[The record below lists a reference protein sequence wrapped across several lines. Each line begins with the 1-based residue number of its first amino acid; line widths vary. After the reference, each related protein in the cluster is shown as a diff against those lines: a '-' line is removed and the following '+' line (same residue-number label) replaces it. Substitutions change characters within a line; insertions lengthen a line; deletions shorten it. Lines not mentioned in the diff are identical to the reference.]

1 MLGCRRGC
9 GARLYR
15 RPVPMPGCSLS
26 PDGTIGIANAR
37 SNAHS
42 ASRLSTSVHAPLDTC
57 LAAGEAVHGCTCRCS
72 PSCGAV
78 STLSVDAWDHPA
90 RYSER
95 VTRSQAHGGHPG
107 GSSHVE
113 VAHRQSSVF
122 VTRLRAPPGSKSTPD
137 HSHHLPEPVGAPRD
151 RLGIIPGFRDE
162 PLHLTE
168 H

>member
-1 MLGCRRGC
+1 MSYGSRSHPPEGTN
-9 GARLYR
+9 GISKARL
-15 RPVPMPGCSLS
+15 
-26 PDGTIGIANAR
+26 
-37 SNAHS
+37 NAHI

-78 STLSVDAWDHPA
+78 STLSLDAWDHPA
-90 RYSER
+90 RYSKR
-95 VTRSQAHGGHPG
+95 VRRSQAHGGRPG
-107 GSSHVE
+107 GSSHEE

-122 VTRLRAPPGSKSTPD
+122 VTCLRAPCGSKSTPD
-137 HSHHLPEPVGAPRD
+137 HTHDLPEPVRAPRD
-151 RLGIIPGFRDE
+151 RMGTNTGSRDL